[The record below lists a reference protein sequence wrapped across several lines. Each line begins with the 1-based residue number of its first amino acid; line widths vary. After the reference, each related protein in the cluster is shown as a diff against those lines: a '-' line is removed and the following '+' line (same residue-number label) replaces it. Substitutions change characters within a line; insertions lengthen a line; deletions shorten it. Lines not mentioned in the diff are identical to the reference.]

1 MASHFGDLPVRRLQ
15 GLLDHM
21 LGAAPAAAALGSL
34 DETIALA
41 IPPRGVELPGE
52 MVKAMEA
59 RCAAVEARLSAFVEH
74 DLYADIAI
82 ATKAVRFAIK
92 CVLRRLI
99 PLSTADESYFGF
111 MEFCSVLTAAQSLR
125 LPEQVP

>member
-1 MASHFGDLPVRRLQ
+1 MASHFVDLPVRRIQ

-21 LGAAPAAAALGSL
+21 LGAAPAAAAAPLGSL

-41 IPPRGVELPGE
+41 IPPRGVELPVE
-52 MVKAMEA
+52 VLKAMEA
-59 RCAAVEARLSAFVEH
+59 RCAAAEARLSAFVEH

-92 CVLRRLI
+92 YILRRLMLI
-99 PLSTADESYFGF
+99 
-111 MEFCSVLTAAQSLR
+111 
-125 LPEQVP
+125 

>member
-1 MASHFGDLPVRRLQ
+1 M
-15 GLLDHM
+15 
-21 LGAAPAAAALGSL
+21 
-34 DETIALA
+34 
-41 IPPRGVELPGE
+41 ELPGE